1 MNRIIK
7 LTESDLNRIVKR
19 VIQEKDEKLKPDNSK
34 ILKDEVEEYV
44 YSLLTKY
51 DYDDTVG
58 DGYIIIWD
66 GIAYDKDEILIE
78 FTDVNFEYVDDSDED
93 FDDED
98 EDFDDE
104 YIGDLW
110 ISEKVIDKVHNYIPL
125 DKEEIV
131 KIIIKC
137 FEHEFRMEGIIIND
151 ILIGGENPTSWL

>member
-1 MNRIIK
+1 MKRIIK
-7 LTESDLNRIVKR
+7 LTESDLTRIVRR
-19 VIQEKDEKLKPDNSK
+19 VIKEQDEKLKPDNSK
-34 ILKDEVEEYV
+34 ILKDEVTEYV

-66 GIAYDKDEILIE
+66 GILYDKDEILIE
-78 FTDVNFEYVDDSDED
+78 FTDVHFESPDMIDGEYVQYPDE
-93 FDDED
+93 FR
-98 EDFDDE
+98 
-104 YIGDLW
+104 GDLW

-137 FEHEFRMEGIIIND
+137 FKYDFRMEGIIIND